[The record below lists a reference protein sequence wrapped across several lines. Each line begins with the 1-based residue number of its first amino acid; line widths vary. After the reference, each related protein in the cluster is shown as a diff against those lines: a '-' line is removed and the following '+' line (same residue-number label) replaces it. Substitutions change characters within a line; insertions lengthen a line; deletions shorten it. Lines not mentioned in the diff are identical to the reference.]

1 MNRQQG
7 MTLVELVISIVIIG
21 IAAAALYSA
30 MAAITGRSAD
40 PLLRQ
45 QSLSIAEGYLE
56 EILLQPFLDS
66 SNAVCPAPPASRAS
80 FDNVCDYNGLN
91 DNGVRDARGQAI
103 AALVDEAQA
112 RHVTLVATL
121 HQVDVALSHFP
132 RVVGMRD
139 GQVAFDLPAALVSRD
154 KLAAL
159 YDQYEHELRGD
170 VPMLPD
176 APPTAPQPVVM
187 HCR

>member
-1 MNRQQG
+1 MKRQAG
-7 MTLVELVISIVIIG
+7 MTLVELVITIVIIG

-66 SNAVCPAPPASRAS
+66 SNAVCPPPPASRAS

-103 AALVDEAQA
+103 AALANYRVQVAVTAQA
-112 RHVTLVATL
+112 LV
-121 HQVDVALSHFP
+121 
-132 RVVGMRD
+132 G
-139 GQVAFDLPAALVSRD
+139 
-154 KLAAL
+154 LAAS
-159 YDQYEHELRGD
+159 DVLRVRVTVTDPAGQTLALD
-170 VPMLPD
+170 GIR
-176 APPTAPQPVVM
+176 T
-187 HCR
+187 RY